1 MHTARLVRVLTAAAM
16 ALVLLTFSVAPG
28 EVAEAAAQQSGELS
42 VLRVAVGKSLIVNS
56 PEPLKRVS
64 ISDPDKA
71 TALVLSET
79 QILINGNAPGSATL
93 TFWDQQERAR
103 SFELNVVLDFVA
115 FRETLDRVLPNQD
128 IDIRQSGSSLVL
140 TGKVSSEVVS
150 QQAEALAKTQTPE
163 VVNLLTITDKR
174 DIVLL
179 QVRFAEINREALQEL
194 GLNLFSTGAGN
205 TFGAV
210 STQQFG
216 PPTGNVGGIPSGVRQ
231 GTGQVQ
237 TPSAAAGSIGSSNQD
252 QPGVFGLSDLLNLF
266 IFRPDI
272 NLGLTLRALEQ
283 RNLLQILA
291 EPNVLALD
299 GKEASFLAGGEFPFP
314 VVQGGTNF
322 TAVTIQFREF
332 GVRLKFTPNIQED
345 GTIRLKVNPEVS
357 ALDFANALTIAGFLV
372 PAISTRKAE
381 TEVELKNGQSFAIAG
396 LIDNRLV
403 EIASKVP
410 LLGDIPFFGKLF
422 RSRSLSHS
430 KTELMV
436 MVTPRLVRALD
447 EGQEPPLPEFPKPFP
462 DDPLQKPSG
471 QGQPEGGTQQ
481 PN

>member
-1 MHTARLVRVLTAAAM
+1 MCRAKLIRVFAVCVVVLGFLPVADSGVSM
-16 ALVLLTFSVAPG
+16 AQERA
-28 EVAEAAAQQSGELS
+28 GELS

-64 ISDPDKA
+64 ISDPGKA

-79 QILINGNAPGSATL
+79 QVLINGNAPGNATL
-93 TFWDQQERAR
+93 TFWDQQDRAR
-103 SFELNVVLDFVA
+103 SFELQIVLDFVA
-115 FRETLDRVLPNQD
+115 FRETLDRVLPDQS
-128 IDIRQSGSSLVL
+128 IEIRQSGASLVL
-140 TGKVSSEVVS
+140 TGKVSSEQVS
-150 QQAEALAKTQTPE
+150 QQAEALAKTQTPN
-163 VVNLLTITDKR
+163 VVNLLSISEKR
-174 DIVLL
+174 DVVLL
-179 QVRFAEINREALQEL
+179 QVRFAEINRDALQEL
-194 GLNLFSTGAGN
+194 GLNIFSTGGAN
-205 TFGAV
+205 TFGAT

-216 PPTGNVGGIPSGVRQ
+216 PVSGNVGALPSSVRQ
-231 GTGQVQ
+231 GGQQAQ
-237 TPSAAAGSIGSSNQD
+237 TSSAATGSIGSSNQD
-252 QPGVFGLSDLLNLF
+252 QPATFGLSDLLNLF

-272 NLGLTLRALEQ
+272 NLGVTLRALEQ

-332 GVRLKFTPNIQED
+332 GVRLKFTPTILDD
-345 GTIRLKVNPEVS
+345 GKIRLKVNPEVS
-357 ALDFANALTIAGFLV
+357 ALDFANALTISGFLV

-381 TEVELKNGQSFAIAG
+381 TEVELSNGQSFAIAG

-403 EIASKVP
+403 EIASKIP

-436 MVTPRLVRALD
+436 MVTPRLVRALE
-447 EGQEPPLPEFPKPFP
+447 EGQEPQLPEFPKPFP
-462 DDPLQKPSG
+462 EDPLKPKSG
-471 QGQPEGGTQQ
+471 EERQPEGKVGGK
-481 PN
+481 N